1 MATRNILLDMMR
13 GWAII
18 LVVLGHA
25 GVPDILRTFIYSFH
39 MPLFFFIS
47 GFFCNDRKDVQ
58 KFFLSKIKS
67 LYVPFVVVYLLL
79 IVLSHWLH
87 HFSLTK
93 FDYNSFGDIVKA
105 LSLVLRFRV
114 GAMDL
119 LGHFWFLPVLFFIS
133 IFFYGMLRL
142 TKTNPHGKMMVVS
155 GGAIFTCMGV
165 LMRVLHLPNP
175 YDIHRVCYYMG
186 FYMLGWL
193 IAQHGLP
200 KIKTLQDYCLGL
212 LLLFIMILYSCDQGA
227 VEFNPILGIFMAL
240 VGIAFSWILMVIFQK
255 MIFAKS
261 FFVFIGQHT
270 MAIFIWHVLAFK
282 LIEYALSIIFPEMI
296 MTLGWSGSYAL
307 HPLPLIM
314 LYTVGG
320 VLLPLVII
328 QIKTKF
334 IKLI

>member
-1 MATRNILLDMMR
+1 
-13 GWAII
+13 
-18 LVVLGHA
+18 
-25 GVPDILRTFIYSFH
+25 
-39 MPLFFFIS
+39 
-47 GFFCNDRKDVQ
+47 
-58 KFFLSKIKS
+58 
-67 LYVPFVVVYLLL
+67 
-79 IVLSHWLH
+79 
-87 HFSLTK
+87 
-93 FDYNSFGDIVKA
+93 
-105 LSLVLRFRV
+105 
-114 GAMDL
+114 
-119 LGHFWFLPVLFFIS
+119 
-133 IFFYGMLRL
+133 
-142 TKTNPHGKMMVVS
+142 
-155 GGAIFTCMGV
+155 
-165 LMRVLHLPNP
+165 
-175 YDIHRVCYYMG
+175 MG